1 MPVEKRA
8 GAEPINGYR
17 LIERLGAGGFG
28 EVWKCEAP
36 GGIFKAVKF
45 VYGSLNGLGSDS
57 GHAEKEL
64 RAFQLIKSIRHPF
77 LLSMDRVQIVAG
89 ELVIITELA
98 DQNLHELWEHYLRR
112 GVYGIPREELL
123 GYLQEVAEALDLLN
137 QKFDLQHLD
146 VKPRNLFL
154 VSNHVKVADFGLVN
168 SMSAAAT
175 DGLHAALSA
184 VTPVYAAPELFHG
197 KLSRHCDQFSLGI
210 VFQELLTGVLPFS
223 GKNMRQLL
231 LQHTQD
237 DPDLQPLPSYDRA
250 IVARALSK
258 NPEDRF
264 PTCLDFVRALK
275 AEIAPL
281 RRDPTRDFDP
291 GPASAMGSNGD
302 TVIARPGET
311 AKLPNVPSAPV
322 LPQGVMTEYRFLQ
335 CLSNSPL
342 MDVWKAQ
349 TAEGTRKRVK
359 VLYGL
364 GSPDVAKLKEALAR
378 LQSIQHPA
386 VLTPQVIHIE
396 PGRLIMLTDDFR
408 ETMRSRAHQC
418 QACKQSGIPRGDLVD
433 YMRAAAEVLDYLYQ
447 QHNVQHLNL
456 NPRNLVLDNG
466 WLQIEEFGYA
476 QLLWGPAGPAFA
488 QRNARYAAPELFSQR
503 ISRHCDQY
511 SLALAYV
518 EMLTGVHPFRGLGPR
533 AYFAMKMAPD
543 LDRLG
548 DVDREVIRR
557 ALDPDPN
564 KRFSNCTEMLLAL
577 EGTSAE
583 LNKQSPD
590 KLDHFTKLVE
600 TERHSKRKSVYTGVD
615 PAEINGIIADL
626 INAAGVHV
634 EPLTSTTPTLNQT
647 GDAVS
652 IQFVAGLPLG
662 AAQEQLQVFCRQMFA
677 RTIRQD
683 DSSCTMQFEL
693 PSSFWQQ
700 WWGQQSKL
708 ELVVQMARVNRMSAT
723 PIEIKAQLRALNCAK
738 NKAVALFEKMG
749 PEIFD
754 SLQQHLLVNSEKRTK
769 DRLLWP
775 HPIKIIPIDRDG
787 RQEEAI
793 DCRGKDLSQTGIGFY
808 LPHDLTTAEVLV
820 ELPNPLQTST
830 VKIPATLVRAKR
842 CADGWYDVGALF
854 RLPAQRRTHAEIC
867 I

>member
-1 MPVEKRA
+1 
-8 GAEPINGYR
+8 
-17 LIERLGAGGFG
+17 
-28 EVWKCEAP
+28 
-36 GGIFKAVKF
+36 
-45 VYGSLNGLGSDS
+45 
-57 GHAEKEL
+57 
-64 RAFQLIKSIRHPF
+64 
-77 LLSMDRVQIVAG
+77 
-89 ELVIITELA
+89 
-98 DQNLHELWEHYLRR
+98 
-112 GVYGIPREELL
+112 
-123 GYLQEVAEALDLLN
+123 
-137 QKFDLQHLD
+137 
-146 VKPRNLFL
+146 
-154 VSNHVKVADFGLVN
+154 
-168 SMSAAAT
+168 
-175 DGLHAALSA
+175 
-184 VTPVYAAPELFHG
+184 
-197 KLSRHCDQFSLGI
+197 
-210 VFQELLTGVLPFS
+210 
-223 GKNMRQLL
+223 
-231 LQHTQD
+231 
-237 DPDLQPLPSYDRA
+237 
-250 IVARALSK
+250 
-258 NPEDRF
+258 
-264 PTCLDFVRALK
+264 
-275 AEIAPL
+275 
-281 RRDPTRDFDP
+281 
-291 GPASAMGSNGD
+291 
-302 TVIARPGET
+302 
-311 AKLPNVPSAPV
+311 
-322 LPQGVMTEYRFLQ
+322 
-335 CLSNSPL
+335 
-342 MDVWKAQ
+342 
-349 TAEGTRKRVK
+349 
-359 VLYGL
+359 
-364 GSPDVAKLKEALAR
+364 
-378 LQSIQHPA
+378 

-396 PGRLIMLTDDFR
+396 PGRLILLTDDFR

-418 QACKQSGIPRGDLVD
+418 QARKQPGIPRGDLVD

-476 QLLWGPAGPAFA
+476 QLLWAPAGQAFA

-518 EMLTGVHPFRGLGPR
+518 EMLTGVHPFRGLGPQ
-533 AYFAMKMAPD
+533 AYFAGKMAPD

-548 DVDREVIRR
+548 NVDREVIRR
-557 ALDPDPN
+557 SLDPDPN

-583 LNKQSPD
+583 LNKESHE

-615 PAEINGIIADL
+615 PAEINEIIADL
-626 INAAGVHV
+626 INAAGGHV

-647 GDAVS
+647 SDAVN

-677 RTIRQD
+677 RIVRQNE
-683 DSSCTMQFEL
+683 SSCTMQFDL
-693 PSSFWQQ
+693 PSNFWQQ

-708 ELVVQMARVNRMSAT
+708 ELLVEMARANRMSAT

-738 NKAVALFEKMG
+738 NKAVALFEKTG

-775 HPIKIIPIDRDG
+775 HPIKIIPIDPDG
-787 RQEEAI
+787 RQEEPI
-793 DCRGKDLSQTGIGFY
+793 ECRGKDLSQTGIGFY
-808 LPHDLTTAEVLV
+808 LPHDLTTAEVLI